1 VVVDVTDVLEF
12 WTRRESPSGVQR
24 VIIES
29 MPALAR
35 QGAVAIALDRARGV
49 FVLLTADEQ
58 RELFTERLTLDT
70 ESGREQLAVAS
81 SRVLDRCTG
90 ADPFEPQAETVA
102 LFLGAAW
109 INDALML
116 AARDLHARGA
126 RCVYLLY
133 DLTPVLEAGH
143 TSEVR
148 RLFEAY
154 LRLLVDTASRVPAI
168 SHASRSDFEAWCRDG
183 NARAP
188 GGRGIGLPMGLDPT
202 DFAEAPDPWPR
213 PYALMVG
220 TIEARKN
227 HLLALEVWRELIDR
241 HGHASVPDLVCIGR
255 LGWHSEDFLTGY
267 RDTRGLDGKVSL
279 LSGGVSDEQLGA
291 FYRHARFTLYPSRY
305 EGWGLPVSEA
315 LAFGK
320 VTIAADNS
328 SLREAGGDRAIYVRT
343 DDRSELLEAI
353 EAWGLNETA
362 LRAKEEE
369 IAAADS
375 FPKADAPTWH
385 DVADALLAECREAR
399 EVQVP
404 VTMSTLQ
411 MGREYTFAAPQ
422 QPPSADYA
430 DQYADHLMY
439 SDVSP
444 LLAQPHPE
452 PVPAGVLLGQLG
464 SPQTWGLELHPGRRF
479 EVRLTR
485 PIAGD
490 LVALIATRS
499 QPGIVKIEASGP
511 GGPIFTEVHLGSVLT
526 LPLGTGEAGESALV
540 TFRVTDAADTVE
552 GFVGVRSLVI
562 LEASDLTTRLAA
574 AEAAARALRQEL
586 DFIHGTRSWRV
597 TAPLRRWKGR
607 GA

>member
-1 VVVDVTDVLEF
+1 MVVDVTDVLEF

-411 MGREYTFAAPQ
+411 LGREYIFAAPQ

>member
-1 VVVDVTDVLEF
+1 MVVDVTDVLEF

-29 MPALAR
+29 MPALAQR
-35 QGAVAIALDRARGV
+35 GAAAMALDRARGV
-49 FVLLTADEQ
+49 FVLLSPDEQ
-58 RELFTERLTLDT
+58 RDLFVTRRTTDS

-90 ADPFEPQAETVA
+90 ADAFEPQRETVA

-133 DLTPVLEAGH
+133 DLTPVLETGH

-154 LRLLVDTASRVPAI
+154 LQLLADTASRVPAI
-168 SHASRSDFEAWCRDG
+168 SRASRADFESWCRDN
-183 NARAP
+183 NARVP
-188 GGRGIGLPMGLDPT
+188 GGRGIGLPRGLDPH
-202 DFAEAPDPWPR
+202 DFTHAPNPWPR

-227 HLLALEVWRELIDR
+227 HALALDVWRELIER
-241 HGHASVPDLVCIGR
+241 HGRASVPDLVCIGR
-255 LGWHSEDFLTGY
+255 LGWHSEEFLKTY
-267 RDTRGLDGKVSL
+267 RDTQGLDGKVSL

-291 FYRHARFTLYPSRY
+291 FYRHAHFTIYPSRY

-315 LAFGK
+315 IAFGK
-320 VTIAADNS
+320 MTIAADNS
-328 SLREAGGDRAIYVRT
+328 SIREAGGQQAIYVAT
-343 DDRSELLEAI
+343 DDRAELLRAI
-353 EAWGLNETA
+353 EEYGLDESA
-362 LRAKEEE
+362 RHAKEAE
-369 IAAADS
+369 IATTGAHLDADS
-375 FPKADAPTWH
+375 PTWH
-385 DVADALLAECREAR
+385 DVAGALLAECQDAR
-399 EVQVP
+399 KVEVP
-404 VTMSTLQ
+404 VTMPDLQ
-411 MGREYTFAAPQ
+411 LGREYTFATPQ

-430 DQYADHLMY
+430 DQYADYLMY

-452 PVPAGVLLGQLG
+452 AVPAGVLLGQLG
-464 SPQTWGLELHPGRRF
+464 SPQTWGVELHPGRRF
-479 EVRLTR
+479 DVRLTR
-485 PIAGD
+485 PTTGD
-490 LVALIATRS
+490 LVALVATRS
-499 QPGIVKIEASGP
+499 QPGFVKIEATGP
-511 GGPIFTEVHLGSVLT
+511 GGPSFIELHLGSVLT
-526 LPLGTGEAGESALV
+526 LPLGAGEEGEQALV
-540 TFRVTDAADTVE
+540 TFRVTDASDTVE
-552 GFVGVRSLVI
+552 GFMGVRSLVI
-562 LEASDLTTRLAA
+562 LEADDLTGRLTA